1 MNANGPLA
9 RIPVGVVVERRAA
22 ASKWLDVIW
31 CPVAVLSGHPDAP
44 VWTPLGSDGEA
55 MMFYAGPAEIELY
68 RSETSNYRDNLAS
81 GAPLV
86 WVCLHETGTE
96 PPYRVAAVT
105 ADPAEG
111 EGLSE
116 PGTALV
122 ESVAMAEPIRE
133 AVAAFVAEH
142 HVESPF
148 DKRKRDRADPE
159 AMARRAPRD
168 GSRDE

>member
-1 MNANGPLA
+1 MNISEPAA

-22 ASKWLDVIW
+22 MSRWVDVIW
-31 CPVAVLSGHPDAP
+31 CPVAVLSGCPDAP
-44 VWTPLGSDGEA
+44 IWTPLGNGGEA
-55 MMFYAGPAEIELY
+55 TMFYAGPAEIELY
-68 RSETSNYRDNLAS
+68 RSETGNYRDNLAS

-86 WVCLHETGTE
+86 WVCLHETGGE

-122 ESVAMAEPIRE
+122 ESVTMAETIRE
-133 AVAAFVAEH
+133 AVAAFIAEH
-142 HVESPF
+142 HVEKAF
-148 DKRKRDRADPE
+148 DKRKRDRANPE
-159 AMARRAPRD
+159 AMARRTSRD
-168 GSRDE
+168 GNRDE